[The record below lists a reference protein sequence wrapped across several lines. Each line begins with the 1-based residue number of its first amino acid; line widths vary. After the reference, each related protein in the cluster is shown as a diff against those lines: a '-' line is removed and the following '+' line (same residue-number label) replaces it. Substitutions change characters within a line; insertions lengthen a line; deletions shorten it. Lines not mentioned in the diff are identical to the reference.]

1 LKTSTNQAFIPF
13 DRDRRF
19 RIVTDDSGLCPKSVT
34 FVRNLRSPSSGIAG
48 HVRPEYAVTL
58 VRNTHTALGISL
70 GNASNSVLAGNRIG
84 SLTAPS
90 GATYGIYLYSSS
102 DSIVRDN
109 SLSGMQ
115 YGIIFQGTGKYMNN
129 MTQGVG
135 MPYTGGTAAG
145 ATNY

>member
-58 VRNTHTALGISL
+58 VRNTQSVAALVI
-70 GNASNSVLAGNRIG
+70 AEVAVELAR
-84 SLTAPS
+84 L
-90 GATYGIYLYSSS
+90 
-102 DSIVRDN
+102 V
-109 SLSGMQ
+109 
-115 YGIIFQGTGKYMNN
+115 
-129 MTQGVG
+129 
-135 MPYTGGTAAG
+135 
-145 ATNY
+145 